1 MRNMKFA
8 LSFGLLAMS
17 AALAPR
23 VYADTWDKLTKVTF
37 SGPVEIPGQVL
48 PAGTY
53 WFKLLDSPSDRNIVQ
68 IYNEA
73 QNKQIAMIMAVPDY
87 RLKPADKTVITFE
100 ERAGNSPEAIKA
112 WFYPGDNYGQEFV
125 YPKSRAVELAKVV
138 KQPVLSMPQN
148 LEANTRMPVKS
159 PKEAPAAALKKAPV
173 KAEQPSGQ
181 EVEIGQVVQT
191 PPQLL
196 AQNAAPAKP
205 APAKAAPA
213 QPPAKLPKTA
223 SNLPLVGLIGLIL
236 VGAGYGVRF
245 AAKKLN

>member
-8 LSFGLLAMS
+8 LSFGLLAMG
-17 AALAPR
+17 AALAPQ

-37 SGPVEIPGQVL
+37 SAPVEIPGQVL

-148 LEANTRMPVKS
+148 LEANTKMSVKS
-159 PKEAPAAALKKAPV
+159 PQEAPAAALKKAPV
-173 KAEQPSGQ
+173 KAEQPTGL
-181 EVEIGQVVQT
+181 EVEIGEVVQT

-196 AQNAAPAKP
+196 AQNAAPTAS
-205 APAKAAPA
+205 APAKPSPA

-236 VGAGYGVRF
+236 AGAGFGLRF